1 MMKYFKNKETGLV
14 YAYDDAQ
21 LAQASRLTELELLI
35 AEIEPTFIEANN
47 QLQKTLSALK
57 EAQSLFEAEAM
68 SSPEDESLKSERD
81 ERLKTLEIDIE
92 VKTELYNEALTAFE
106 CAESEYM
113 SLKTEYDAILPIF
126 FDIRNNINSMKKMSQ
141 KEIDAHLNP
150 PISKEQ
156 LIAEAEQQKQSLLAE
171 ANNAIAPLQDA
182 VDFGVAT
189 DNEIV
194 SLREWKEY
202 RITLNRVDTSTVP
215 DIEWPEKQ
223 I

>member
-57 EAQSLFEAEAM
+57 EAQSLFESEAM

-106 CAESEYM
+106 CAEYEYM
-113 SLKTEYDAILPIF
+113 PLKTEYEAILPIF
-126 FDIRNNINSMKKMSQ
+126 FEIRNNVNSMKKMTP
-141 KEIDAHLNP
+141 KEVDAHLNP

-156 LIAEAEQQKQSLLAE
+156 LIAEAEQQKQSLLTE
-171 ANNAIAPLQDA
+171 ANNSIAPLQDA
-182 VDFGVAT
+182 VDLDIAT
-189 DNEIV
+189 NEEIAK
-194 SLREWKEY
+194 LKACKTY
-202 RITLNRVDTSTVP
+202 RVYLNRVDTSTAP
-215 DIEWPEKQ
+215 DIEWPAKP
-223 I
+223 